1 MFEVNE
7 REKRILPSWVMQNLS
22 DLEFSSIYDPFSG
35 NAKFAHYFKKRGFQV
50 ITSDILQCNYWWNK
64 AIIEN
69 SNVVITDE
77 SKEFVLN
84 TRSGGSNIFVDWVD
98 SFFTS
103 EEANYLE
110 MWNDNISHLS
120 ISDEEKALLH
130 VAVYMT
136 INYWVSYNKKYFQTK
151 PMSPLEVLQYYMEL
165 INAWVFDNDM
175 PNTVYFYDSYD
186 IASQIP
192 TEAVYI
198 YPPSKQGFRNYNMKY
213 YLWECWTRRVKQLNM
228 EGVINKAE
236 YPKLGEVFDND
247 EDYLSAIDSF
257 LQMIQSNKIW
267 VLAYNDKMPYER
279 LLNLVKNYKNIH
291 KTVEIEIPY
300 PSAAGTTTAKEG
312 IIIAVS

>member
-7 REKRILPSWVMQNLS
+7 REKRILPSWVMENLS
-22 DLEFSSIYDPFSG
+22 DLEFNSVYDPFSSTARFG
-35 NAKFAHYFKKRGFQV
+35 HYFKKRGFQV

-69 SNVVITDE
+69 SKIIASDE
-77 SKEFVLN
+77 SKDFVINNRNPVTNLF
-84 TRSGGSNIFVDWVD
+84 SDWID
-98 SFFTS
+98 SYFTS
-103 EEANYLE
+103 EEANFLE
-110 MWNDNISHLS
+110 IWSDNISQLPV
-120 ISDEEKALLH
+120 SDEEKSLFY

-136 INYWVSYNKKYFQTK
+136 INYWVTYNKRYFQTK
-151 PMSPLEVLQYYMEL
+151 PMSPSEVLDYYISL
-165 INAWVFDNDM
+165 VNTWVFDNDM

-192 TEAVYI
+192 TDLIFV
-198 YPPSKQGFRNYNMKY
+198 YPPSKRGFRNYNIKS
-213 YLWECWTRRVKQLNM
+213 YLCECWTRSVKQLNM

-247 EDYLSAIDSF
+247 DDYISAIDSF
-257 LQMIQSNKIW
+257 LQMIQSNRIW
-267 VLAYNDKMPYER
+267 VLAYNDKMPHES

-291 KTVEIEIPY
+291 KNIEIEIPY